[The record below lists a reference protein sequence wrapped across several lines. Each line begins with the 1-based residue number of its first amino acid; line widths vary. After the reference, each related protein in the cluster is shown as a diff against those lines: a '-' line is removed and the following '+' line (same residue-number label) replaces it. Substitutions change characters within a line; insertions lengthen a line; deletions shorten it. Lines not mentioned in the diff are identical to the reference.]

1 MFCSFS
7 FLFPLNDDWVEFSRL
22 VKLFLC
28 FDASKLRVDF
38 TGALTSGSTAFFP
51 VESFFGIVVAEP
63 LIPRGV

>member
-1 MFCSFS
+1 MTTG
-7 FLFPLNDDWVEFSRL
+7 VEFSRL
-22 VKLFLC
+22 VKLSLC

-63 LIPRGV
+63 LIPHGV